1 MIEEPLMIE
10 EIILF
15 FLIFCIMMLVI
26 GVIMGDKG
34 DPRRKS

>member
-1 MIEEPLMIE
+1 MIEEPLMTKE
-10 EIILF
+10 FILF
-15 FLIFCIMMLVI
+15 FIIFCMTMLVI

>member
-1 MIEEPLMIE
+1 MIEDPLMIE
-10 EIILF
+10 EIIQF
-15 FLIFCIMMLVI
+15 FIIFCMTMLVI

>member
-15 FLIFCIMMLVI
+15 FLIFCMTMVVI

>member
-15 FLIFCIMMLVI
+15 FIIFCMTMLVI

>member
-10 EIILF
+10 EMILF
-15 FLIFCIMMLVI
+15 FIIFCMTMIVI

-34 DPRRKS
+34 DPRRKL